1 MRILL
6 LLLLPSCASVPVEVE
21 YTGHAAGHGY
31 NVNYSAS
38 GVRAV
43 VYQK

>member
-31 NVNYSAS
+31 RVNYSAT
-38 GVRAV
+38 GARLA